1 MQARSSR
8 EKCSGIRG
16 ADPARRPQHRPRGHT
31 EEDMAGTWC
40 DSTRTP
46 SCAWAP
52 APSDH
57 RSRAWGG
64 GPGARARPQQTLR
77 AQWHPGMLVARP
89 PVMHLSYPHKE
100 QDSSLRSWSRGPAGL
115 SELCLRPPTPRTR
128 LRAQPFLGWARP
140 GQRRAGQAR
149 GRALG
154 RSLVQLLLPGETG
167 WETRGHSSGN
177 WRLL

>member
-1 MQARSSR
+1 MCRRGPHARSALGSEEQTR
-8 EKCSGIRG
+8 PDARSTGHVATLRRTWPGLG
-16 ADPARRPQHRPRGHT
+16 ATPQGP
-31 EEDMAGTWC
+31 
-40 DSTRTP
+40 P

-52 APSDH
+52 GPSDH

-100 QDSSLRSWSRGPAGL
+100 QGSSPRSWSRGPAGL
-115 SELCLRPPTPRTR
+115 SELCLRPPWTR
-128 LRAQPFLGWARP
+128 LRAQPFLGRARP

-154 RSLVQLLLPGETG
+154 RSLAQLLLPGETG